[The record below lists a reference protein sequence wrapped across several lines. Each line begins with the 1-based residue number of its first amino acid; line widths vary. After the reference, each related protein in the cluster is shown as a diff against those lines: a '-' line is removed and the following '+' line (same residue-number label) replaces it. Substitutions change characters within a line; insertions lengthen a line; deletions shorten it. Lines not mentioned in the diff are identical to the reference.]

1 MDETAR
7 VLVTSNFKTP
17 QNPPG
22 MKGNVFV
29 QDGNIWR
36 AAVLII
42 ADQHVWSLQTVAALW
57 GDER

>member
-42 ADQHVWSLQTVAALW
+42 ADQHVRS
-57 GDER
+57 